1 MGKYENKTN
10 NEYGLAGLILT
21 GKGYISSFM
30 FEGCRIYTKI
40 RQDLEEAKIDNIIAQ
55 IYLGLKD
62 NEDQF
67 YRVKYLSTERIEEI
81 MDLLDKKIEN
91 NRNKIKKE
99 KERKHKFG

>member
-1 MGKYENKTN
+1 
-10 NEYGLAGLILT
+10 
-21 GKGYISSFM
+21 M